1 MTTIIFLS
9 FFWTYWESNSSLPLH
24 HQVRREKRARWMM
37 GGHGTSC
44 CMVHVRD
51 LCEHRSLQG
60 DVSAFPQSKGVPCS
74 TLLWCLQVNLLLI
87 FFFFLWKCLELANDW
102 KYSLSIWV
110 CSFQMACGV
119 WRVGFCE
126 KIIMRN
132 WAGHWFRIGMQAG
145 ALLLSKLSPFCLS
158 QGWWNDLKK
167 YNLRHFKDGKCSQ
180 LTFQPLIMTRL

>member
-1 MTTIIFLS
+1 MDDGRPRYLVLHGTR
-9 FFWTYWESNSSLPLH
+9 EGSLRAP
-24 HQVRREKRARWMM
+24 VFARWCICISPKQRCPLLYLTLMFA
-37 GGHGTSC
+37 SKSAA
-44 CMVHVRD
+44 D
-51 LCEHRSLQG
+51 L
-60 DVSAFPQSKGVPCS
+60 
-74 TLLWCLQVNLLLI
+74 
-87 FFFFLWKCLELANDW
+87 FFFFLWKCLELANYW

-158 QGWWNDLKK
+158 QGWWNYLKK